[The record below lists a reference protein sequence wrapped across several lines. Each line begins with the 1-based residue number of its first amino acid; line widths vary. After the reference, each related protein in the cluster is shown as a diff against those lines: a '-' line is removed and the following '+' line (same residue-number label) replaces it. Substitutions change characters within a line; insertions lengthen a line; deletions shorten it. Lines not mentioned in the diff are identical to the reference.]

1 MRTGNRG
8 LYCTRKQEVAVSEV
22 MRSSIL
28 DRLIL
33 RSIEERMLNREL
45 VRKSKEK
52 CDLNVQIWRQVL
64 SPDCSR
70 LQQSRALW
78 LNGLLQK
85 QYEKLTQDRI
95 LEKPVF
101 SKEH

>member
-1 MRTGNRG
+1 MLVTGNETRVLESAIPKCLGKSTEHVRGSKTSSSREGPVDVRTGNGG

-33 RSIEERMLNREL
+33 RSIEERTLNREL

-52 CDLNVQIWRQVL
+52 CDLNVQI
-64 SPDCSR
+64 
-70 LQQSRALW
+70 
-78 LNGLLQK
+78 
-85 QYEKLTQDRI
+85 
-95 LEKPVF
+95 
-101 SKEH
+101 